1 MVYHGRGFWL
11 FSTTLLTCLGLS
23 VGLSTSAFAD
33 DNPSVTQV
41 GHNISVGSDQKVG
54 DLTCFGCSIHV
65 RGSEVAGDI
74 TAFGGTITVEDQ
86 GQVAGDVTSFGGDV
100 RLDKAVKVSGDV
112 TVFGGQVRRDSET
125 SIGGDVTS
133 MGGRGWIIPIL
144 LFPFV
149 LLGLL
154 IAFVVWLIQR
164 LLRPAVPAAVA

>member
-1 MVYHGRGFWL
+1 MVYHGRGFWQ
-11 FSTTLLTCLGLS
+11 FCATLVMCLGLS
-23 VGLSTSAFAD
+23 VGTPIIAFAD
-33 DNPSVTQV
+33 DNASVTQV

-112 TVFGGQVRRDSET
+112 TVFGGQVRRDPET
-125 SIGGDVTS
+125 RIGGDVTS

-164 LLRPAVPAAVA
+164 LLRPAVPTAVA